1 MLPAARGDVWVTLP
15 RLTLQTQRHFPPAQ
29 PQKYLSDTDANFP
42 KNHLLLSMALRAR
55 ADLQKHHSCCLHTAW
70 EAPSP
75 LTLVPG
81 GGDGVGELQTLIWG
95 VKTDPD
101 GRDEHLIIP
110 LPAQHHVFQ
119 VFGGSMWTLRKRN
132 KLLETTHGW
141 DLLTQQVL
149 ATTRQRALRKAKTLA
164 KKKPFEGRLSEES
177 FQVTADAFSISFSPL
192 SQPGSSGSTGR
203 LGRLPVF
210 TSP

>member
-1 MLPAARGDVWVTLP
+1 MPTSQKTTCSSPWLSGPGQLCRSTTAVVCTQLGKPLFPSLWCQGVVMVWG
-15 RLTLQTQRHFPPAQ
+15 
-29 PQKYLSDTDANFP
+29 
-42 KNHLLLSMALRAR
+42 
-55 ADLQKHHSCCLHTAW
+55 SCK
-70 EAPSP
+70 PSF
-75 LTLVPG
+75 G
-81 GGDGVGELQTLIWG
+81 G
-95 VKTDPD
+95 PD
-101 GRDEHLIIP
+101 GWDEHLIIP
-110 LPAQHHVFQ
+110 LPAQHRVFQ

-192 SQPGSSGSTGR
+192 SQPGSSSFTGR

>member
-1 MLPAARGDVWVTLP
+1 
-15 RLTLQTQRHFPPAQ
+15 
-29 PQKYLSDTDANFP
+29 
-42 KNHLLLSMALRAR
+42 MALRAG
-55 ADLQKHHSCCLHTAW
+55 AALQNHHSCCLHTAW

-110 LPAQHHVFQ
+110 LPAQHRVFQ

-132 KLLETTHGW
+132 KLLGTTHGW

-164 KKKPFEGRLSEES
+164 KKNPLEEGLAKSPFR
-177 FQVTADAFSISFSPL
+177 
-192 SQPGSSGSTGR
+192 
-203 LGRLPVF
+203 
-210 TSP
+210 